1 MLKIPWLERVSN
13 KEILKRAHEK
23 RVLWNNIVQRRNL
36 LIGHLL
42 RHEGL
47 LNTVTEAR
55 VEGKR
60 YRGRPRHSFV
70 QRIVSDDR
78 CKNYTEMKRL
88 TESRREWRTASNR
101 STDRKL

>member
-1 MLKIPWLERVSN
+1 MLKIPWLDRISN

-42 RHEGL
+42 RHESL
-47 LNTVTEAR
+47 LKTVNEGT

-60 YRGRPRHSFV
+60 CRGRPRPIFIQKFLV
-70 QRIVSDDR
+70 MLDVRVALR
-78 CKNYTEMKRL
+78 
-88 TESRREWRTASNR
+88 
-101 STDRKL
+101 